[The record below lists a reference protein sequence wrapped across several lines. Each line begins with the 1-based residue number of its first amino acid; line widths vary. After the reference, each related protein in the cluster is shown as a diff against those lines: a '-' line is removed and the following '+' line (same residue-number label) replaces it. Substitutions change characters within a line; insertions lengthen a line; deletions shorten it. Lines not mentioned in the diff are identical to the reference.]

1 MQIFIGGNGNIT
13 GGYDGPE
20 ACPINHAFGMIHL
33 GGVLGHSLPENF
45 ENLDPWKHIFLDF
58 GTNLNTVNT
67 DKQISHNKA
76 SVN

>member
-13 GGYDGPE
+13 GGYDGLG
-20 ACPINHAFGMIHL
+20 AFT
-33 GGVLGHSLPENF
+33 PENF
-45 ENLDPWKHIFLDF
+45 ENFDSWKHVFLDF